1 VPAVPGSSAVPR
13 SRARIPPCPASR
25 CARQPRRARVPPC
38 PRRELLAQTVAALW
52 EALAAAVN
60 PLLSPEQLGLP
71 GRGFEY
77 LGKLWV
83 PRR

>member
-1 VPAVPGSSAVPR
+1 VPAVPGSPASSR
-13 SRARIPPCPASR
+13 RARR
-25 CARQPRRARVPPC
+25 CARQQRCALQPRRARVPPC

-60 PLLSPEQLGLP
+60 LPLSPEQLGLP
-71 GRGFEY
+71 GRGFED